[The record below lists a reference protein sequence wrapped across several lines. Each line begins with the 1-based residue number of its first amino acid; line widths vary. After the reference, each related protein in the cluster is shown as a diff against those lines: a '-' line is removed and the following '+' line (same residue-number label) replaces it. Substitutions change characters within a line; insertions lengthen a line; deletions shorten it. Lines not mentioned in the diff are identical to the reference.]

1 MRSNG
6 ILMLLNRFGGAGRPG
21 GNPKAALGGVG
32 LLIAG
37 AGAIWMFNNAL
48 FNGTK
53 RVSIYEVIWD

>member
-1 MRSNG
+1 MQY
-6 ILMLLNRFGGAGRPG
+6 NRFGGGGRPG

-37 AGAIWMFNNAL
+37 TGAIWMFNNAL

-53 RVSIYEVIWD
+53 RA